1 MHVGVTF
8 RADGLYDF
16 THEFN
21 QSQRKVSLSSVGA
34 TRGKHCDKV
43 LDKAGKWGSGD
54 MWGASRWAWL
64 HASQYCNFMLMSVI
78 DRTVAR
84 VDTNLSVNTLR
95 VSLCNATQLNS
106 YKASVN

>member
-1 MHVGVTF
+1 
-8 RADGLYDF
+8 
-16 THEFN
+16 
-21 QSQRKVSLSSVGA
+21 
-34 TRGKHCDKV
+34 
-43 LDKAGKWGSGD
+43 
-54 MWGASRWAWL
+54 
-64 HASQYCNFMLMSVI
+64 MLMSVI